1 MTEAGI
7 VMMSVRA
14 LMPLLVGW
22 AKRNGSDPKI
32 VAGLQ
37 RNPTAGLA
45 LISSPHQSAS
55 TAS

>member
-14 LMPLLVGW
+14 LMPLLVVW
-22 AKRNGSDPKI
+22 VKRSGSEPKM

-37 RNPTAGLA
+37 RNPTAGRA
-45 LISSPHQSAS
+45 LMSSPHQSAS